1 MIIDAHAHLFHPRW
15 YPRDFFCD
23 IVSDFVRR
31 QLRLGRNVDSSKG
44 ELQLTRL
51 LSDDT
56 GEVTVRLMDQLGIDK
71 RVILILDWGMAL
83 CEPASDPWQ
92 IHQEILGICQR
103 FGDRLVGFAGID
115 PRRAYAP
122 ELMRWAFDD
131 LGAQGLK
138 LHPTSDWSLRDE
150 RTHCVVELA
159 ANRELP
165 VLVHVGRTVD
175 VLNDRNSQPVAFLDL
190 ARAFPETNFI
200 AGHSGFE
207 LWEEFTVSI
216 TKVYPPPRHQG
227 NSPILGDII
236 ISSLSGFVGFGW
248 ENFSQP
254 VSSLEV

>member
-1 MIIDAHAHLFHPRW
+1 
-15 YPRDFFCD
+15 
-23 IVSDFVRR
+23 
-31 QLRLGRNVDSSKG
+31 
-44 ELQLTRL
+44 
-51 LSDDT
+51 
-56 GEVTVRLMDQLGIDK
+56 
-71 RVILILDWGMAL
+71 MAL

-207 LWEEFTVSI
+207 LWEEFTGVNHQGIS
-216 TKVYPPPRHQG
+216 PPRHQG